1 MSKTVDRLVGEHM
14 DHITGTSR
22 EQIALLPEAIEDYVG
37 DDNPVRF
44 LDAFA
49 DSLDMRS
56 LGFRHAVVN
65 ETGRPAYDPKD
76 LLKLYLYGY
85 LNRIRSSRLLER
97 ETTRNIELLWLLKRL
112 SPDHKTISDFRRTH
126 ADALRAVF
134 KQFVRTCAKLELFGA
149 ELVAIDST
157 KFKASNARNRVMD
170 REQLDK
176 SITRINES
184 IGQYLTQL
192 DRNDVVE
199 DAPAEITSVSKEQLQ
214 KKIASLRQRKD
225 LLEQARTELQCSRD
239 KHVSLTDPDCRL
251 MKSEYRIQPAYAVQ
265 AAVDAKHSLIVDYEL
280 TQDAADNNHLASL
293 AAATKDILDIETLSV
308 CADAGYYD
316 TIDLKTCEDDGIT
329 TYVPTPEQKVSKK
342 TNVPTPDYYR
352 DHFVYDEPS
361 DTYRCPQGHTMQYYS
376 TSSKDGRNIRI
387 YRTTS
392 CRGCPVRTH
401 CTTSPR
407 GRYINRW
414 EHEAVLDRLKQRVA
428 HRPEMIAL
436 RKAIIEHVFGTIKK
450 IWGYNALLLRRMA
463 NVASEVALMN
473 LTYNIRRALTIVG
486 ARKLILTLR
495 PA

>member
-1 MSKTVDRLVGEHM
+1 MEHVN
-14 DHITGTSR
+14 GTPR
-22 EQIALLPEAIEDYVG
+22 DQIALFPEVIEDYVR

-44 LDAFA
+44 LDAFV
-49 DSLDMRS
+49 DSLDMRN
-56 LGFRHAVVN
+56 LGFEHAIVN

-112 SPDHKTISDFRRTH
+112 SPDHKTISNFRRTNGT
-126 ADALRAVF
+126 ALRGVF
-134 KQFVRTCAKLELFGA
+134 KQFVLTCSKLQLFGA

-157 KFKASNARNRVMD
+157 KFKASNARNRVKD
-170 REQLDK
+170 PEQLDK
-176 SITRINES
+176 SIARISES

-192 DRNDVVE
+192 DHHDSAE
-199 DAPAEITSVSKEQLQ
+199 DSPAGITPLSKEQLQ
-214 KKIASLRQRKD
+214 EKIASLQLRKD
-225 LLEQARTELQCSRD
+225 TLEQARTDLQNSVD

-251 MKSEYRIQPAYAVQ
+251 MKNDRRIEPAYAVQ
-265 AAVDAKHSLIVDYEL
+265 AAVDAKHSLIVEYEL

-293 AAATKDILDIETLSV
+293 AAATKDMLDIETLFV

-316 TIDLKTCEDDGIT
+316 TIDLKTCEDNGIT

-342 TNVPTPDYYR
+342 TNVPTPGYYR
-352 DHFVYDEPS
+352 EHFVYDEPS
-361 DTYRCPQGHTMQYYS
+361 DTYRCPQGHTMQFYS
-376 TSSKDGRNIRI
+376 TSRKDGRNIRI
-387 YRTTS
+387 YRTNS
-392 CRGCPVRTH
+392 CRDCQVRPQ

-428 HRPEMIAL
+428 HRPEMITR

-450 IWGYNALLLRRMA
+450 IWGYNALLLRRMV

-473 LTYNIRRALTIVG
+473 LTYNIRRVLNIVG
-486 ARKLILTLR
+486 IPKLILSLHS
-495 PA
+495 A